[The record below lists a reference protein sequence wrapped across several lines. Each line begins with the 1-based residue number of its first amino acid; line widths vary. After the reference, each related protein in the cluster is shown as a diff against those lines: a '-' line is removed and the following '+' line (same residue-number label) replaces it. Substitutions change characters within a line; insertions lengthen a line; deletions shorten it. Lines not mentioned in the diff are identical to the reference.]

1 MGMRRRRAKDGNNT
15 ENLAEEEQ
23 VFEDATTAEVDYKK
37 MLSEILHFKDY
48 FAMKGFFLCLVLG
61 LIPTGYDTISDF
73 AFAAD
78 DQNRTVELI
87 NATDKFLRVTIM
99 RNGTNYTWTSHDKSL
114 NQKAI
119 RSVTYFCIAIP
130 AVVASVGWILNF
142 NIKRFLRQ
150 QQPQTL
156 PYRCVRGGSGLR
168 TLL

>member
-73 AFAAD
+73 A
-78 DQNRTVELI
+78 
-87 NATDKFLRVTIM
+87 
-99 RNGTNYTWTSHDKSL
+99 
-114 NQKAI
+114 
-119 RSVTYFCIAIP
+119 
-130 AVVASVGWILNF
+130 AS
-142 NIKRFLRQ
+142 
-150 QQPQTL
+150 QTL
-156 PYRCVRGGSGLR
+156 PLTTMTEPSN
-168 TLL
+168 